1 MSNDP
6 PIPNPGLAQPYI
18 PMSDS
23 TNAVGTNLCKNTD
36 TPLSGPSNVS
46 PNDLIPSSCEDG
58 LEAAAV
64 CAVVNGSNNDP
75 EGDHGS
81 GEISA
86 GESQSMG
93 MGSDGVESESGQPSS
108 GSMSD
113 CSESSSSIHRDI
125 GRVEN
130 ASEMFG
136 SAMCRW
142 HYGVS
147 IISFTHV

>member
-6 PIPNPGLAQPYI
+6 PIPSPRPAQPPI
-18 PMSDS
+18 PMNDPD
-23 TNAVGTNLCKNTD
+23 TIGTNICKNTD
-36 TPLSGPSNVS
+36 TPLSRPSNVS
-46 PNDLIPSSCEDG
+46 PNALIPSSCEDS

-64 CAVVNGSNNDP
+64 HTVVSGGNNNP
-75 EGDHGS
+75 EGDHES
-81 GEISA
+81 GEIST
-86 GESQSMG
+86 GESQSMS
-93 MGSDGVESESGQPSS
+93 MELEGVESESGQPSS